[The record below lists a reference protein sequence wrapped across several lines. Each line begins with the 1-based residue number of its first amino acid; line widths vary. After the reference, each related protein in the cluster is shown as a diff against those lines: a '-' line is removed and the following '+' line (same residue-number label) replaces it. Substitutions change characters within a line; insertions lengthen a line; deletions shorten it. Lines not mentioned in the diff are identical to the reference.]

1 MRAVK
6 YVREEQ
12 LLGAARGPEIGYGLF
27 EVRMDAVELDR
38 LQEELEERTQAL
50 ESLKE
55 QQDDLRRN
63 FEKTLASQR
72 SYDVFLKS
80 EENNKAAQKAERERE
95 EVLQREVEMKR
106 LQKEYSEMME
116 KKQEMLRQVQ
126 RYSIYKDFMDDVCRI
141 TKFKDA
147 DVLMEHVDRLL
158 HVKQQ
163 LWEKASETQE
173 KVDQQRKAAAV
184 LEDQRNSFI
193 LQKKNELSQL
203 QRQLEKTCSEAL
215 KWEKKWNHIKE
226 TAAKKTLTL
235 GQIKMATLNLYEMM
249 GAVIGEEGVDMNH
262 TERQLDQIKMYL
274 EDHIDIMQQYGV
286 RRSSNEK
293 KGDKAS
299 KKSVK

>member
-1 MRAVK
+1 
-6 YVREEQ
+6 
-12 LLGAARGPEIGYGLF
+12 
-27 EVRMDAVELDR
+27 
-38 LQEELEERTQAL
+38 
-50 ESLKE
+50 
-55 QQDDLRRN
+55 
-63 FEKTLASQR
+63 
-72 SYDVFLKS
+72 
-80 EENNKAAQKAERERE
+80 AQKAERERE

-126 RYSIYKDFMDDVCRI
+126 RYSIYKDFMDD
-141 TKFKDA
+141 
-147 DVLMEHVDRLL
+147 HVDRLL

-262 TERQLDQIKMYL
+262 TERQLDQVCFC
-274 EDHIDIMQQYGV
+274 Q
-286 RRSSNEK
+286 S
-293 KGDKAS
+293 KGRQSLQK
-299 KKSVK
+299 VC